1 MLTLDQYQHAEVEL
15 LSARAKRG
23 FKIHATIFAVVM
35 TGQIIL
41 NALLIA
47 FTDAKFQWVV
57 FPLVGW
63 GIGLACNYRSV
74 YRRPARETQ
83 GTPDE
88 VAAPSCTAF
97 RRLTMATLGGTG

>member
-15 LSARAKRG
+15 LSARARRD

-47 FTDAKFQWVV
+47 FTDTKFPWVV

-63 GIGLACNYRSV
+63 GIGLACNYHAV
-74 YRRPARETQ
+74 YRRPGRHIRARQ
-83 GTPDE
+83 
-88 VAAPSCTAF
+88 
-97 RRLTMATLGGTG
+97 TMAERYATREGSVA